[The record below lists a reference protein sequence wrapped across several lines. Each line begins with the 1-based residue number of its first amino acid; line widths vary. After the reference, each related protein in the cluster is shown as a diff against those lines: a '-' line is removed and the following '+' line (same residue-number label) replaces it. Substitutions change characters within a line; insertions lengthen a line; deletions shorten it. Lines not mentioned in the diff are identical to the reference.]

1 MITCGIPSMGI
12 PFRHPDAEVA
22 AIVLERV
29 ERTEA
34 DAVDGRR
41 GHERAEECQPL
52 RFLELRR
59 AQTAREAASLLVESH
74 RLGAGWTAKLLQAS
88 REATL
93 ALLGCGEQT

>member
-41 GHERAEECQPL
+41 GHERVEERQSL
-52 RFLELRR
+52 RRLELRR
-59 AQTAREAASLLVESH
+59 AQPARQSASLLESN
-74 RLGAGWTAKLLQAS
+74 
-88 REATL
+88 ATD
-93 ALLGCGEQT
+93 